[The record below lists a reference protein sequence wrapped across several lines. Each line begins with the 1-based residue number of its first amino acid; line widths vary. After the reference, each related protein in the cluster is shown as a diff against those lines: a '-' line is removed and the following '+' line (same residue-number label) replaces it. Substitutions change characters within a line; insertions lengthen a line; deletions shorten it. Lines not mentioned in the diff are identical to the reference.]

1 MLSDTKISEAILTT
15 YTDRFKQM
23 LSSDAVIVGGGPS
36 GLIAAYYLGKAGVK
50 TTLLDRRLSVGG
62 GMWGGGMMM
71 NQIVVQ
77 KSVLPIL
84 EEMGI
89 ACKAYDAEHY
99 TVSSVACISGLIF
112 RAAQSGATI
121 MNLVTM
127 EDAVVR
133 EGRLEGLV
141 INWSTVEMA
150 RLMVDPLM
158 MDARVVLDATGHDA
172 ALVTK
177 LVERMGPVLNTPSGG
192 LEGEK
197 PMWADHGEKQVV
209 ANTREAYPGLY
220 VSGMA
225 ANATFGGQRMG
236 PVFGGMLLSGKK
248 AAEAMLRRLAQ

>member
-15 YTDRFKQM
+15 YTDRFKQV

-112 RAAQSGATI
+112 RAAQSDATI

-127 EDAVVR
+127 EDDVVR

-150 RLMVDPLM
+150 HLMVDPLM

-248 AAEAMLRRLAQ
+248 AAEAMLRRLEQ

>member
-1 MLSDTKISEAILTT
+1 
-15 YTDRFKQM
+15 
-23 LSSDAVIVGGGPS
+23 
-36 GLIAAYYLGKAGVK
+36 
-50 TTLLDRRLSVGG
+50 
-62 GMWGGGMMM
+62 
-71 NQIVVQ
+71 
-77 KSVLPIL
+77 
-84 EEMGI
+84 
-89 ACKAYDAEHY
+89 
-99 TVSSVACISGLIF
+99 
-112 RAAQSGATI
+112 

-209 ANTREAYPGLY
+209 ANTREVYPGLY